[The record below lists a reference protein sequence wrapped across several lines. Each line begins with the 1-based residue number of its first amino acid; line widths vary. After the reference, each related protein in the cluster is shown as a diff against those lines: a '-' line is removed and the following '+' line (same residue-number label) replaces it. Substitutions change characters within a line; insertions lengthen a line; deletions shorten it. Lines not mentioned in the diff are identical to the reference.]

1 MMKERL
7 ADALKKIL
15 LVEDNHAIQQL
26 NKELLEEE
34 SGYNVRTAKN
44 LAEARESVKQSAFDL
59 IVLDIM
65 LPDGSGLDF
74 LKELR
79 QAGADVPVLLLT
91 ALSESGDE
99 VKGIREG
106 GDDYVTKPYDNE
118 VLLVRIEKLLNQK
131 QRADERVKNAV
142 EQTKSSA
149 DIAEYGP
156 LTVNNITQ
164 RAKLDGEDA
173 NLTPKEFSVL
183 AFFLKNMD
191 KKMTPEEIYEGVW
204 GQASIN
210 SAGAIKVHI
219 NGIRKKLKL
228 DDETSVVIETVERK
242 FYVCCLPGFG
252 DRKSTRLKSSH
263 PH

>member
-1 MMKERL
+1 MSDKTN
-7 ADALKKIL
+7 IL
-15 LVEDNHAIQQL
+15 LVEDNEAIQQI
-26 NKELLEEE
+26 NKEMLEEE
-34 SGYNVRTAKN
+34 GGYSVRLAMN
-44 LAEARESVKQSAFDL
+44 LADARESISKSVPCL

-79 QAGADVPVLLLT
+79 QAGQKTSDVPVLLLT
-91 ALSESGDE
+91 ALSESSDE

-106 GDDYVTKPYDNE
+106 GDDYVAKPYDCE

-131 QRADERVKNAV
+131 LKADERVKFV
-142 EQTKSSA
+142 IEQTKSAA
-149 DIAEYGP
+149 DTAEYGM

-164 RAKLDGEDA
+164 RAKLGGEDA

-183 AFFLKNMD
+183 SYFLKNMD

-204 GQASIN
+204 GQDANN

-219 NGIRKKLKL
+219 SGIRKKLKM
-228 DDETSVVIETVERK
+228 DDEMSVVIETVERK
-242 FYVCCLPGFG
+242 YYVCCLPYG
-252 DRKSTRLKSSH
+252 DV
-263 PH
+263 

>member
-1 MMKERL
+1 MSMYN
-7 ADALKKIL
+7 IL
-15 LVEDNHAIQQL
+15 LVEDNEAIQQL

-34 SGYNVRTAKN
+34 GYNVCLAMN
-44 LAEARESVKQSAFDL
+44 LAEARESIKQSAPNL

-79 QAGADVPVLLLT
+79 RVGSDVPVLLLT
-91 ALSESGDE
+91 ALSESSDE

-106 GDDYVTKPYDNE
+106 GDDYVAKPYDSE

-131 QRADERVKNAV
+131 QRADERVRDAV
-142 EQTKSSA
+142 EQTKNAA
-149 DIAEYGP
+149 DVAEYGL

-164 RAKLDGEDA
+164 RAKLNGEDA

-183 AFFLKNMD
+183 AYFLKNMD
-191 KKMTPEEIYEGVW
+191 KKMTPEEIYKGVW
-204 GQASIN
+204 GQDSIN

-219 NGIRKKLKL
+219 SAIRKKLKM

-242 FYVCCLPGFG
+242 YYVCCLPYREG
-252 DRKSTRLKSSH
+252 
-263 PH
+263 

>member
-1 MMKERL
+1 ML
-7 ADALKKIL
+7 DKKNIL
-15 LVEDNHAIQQL
+15 LVEDNEAIQQL
-26 NKELLEEE
+26 NKEMLEEE
-34 SGYNVRTAKN
+34 SGYKVHTAMN
-44 LAEARESVKQSAFDL
+44 LAEARESIKQSTPNL

-74 LKELR
+74 LKEIR
-79 QAGADVPVLLLT
+79 QSGSDVPVLLLT
-91 ALSESGDE
+91 ALSESSDE
-99 VKGIREG
+99 VIGIREG
-106 GDDYVTKPYDNE
+106 GDDYVAKPYDSE

-142 EQTKSSA
+142 EQTKNAA
-149 DIAEYGP
+149 DIVKYGP

-183 AFFLKNMD
+183 AYFLKNMD

-204 GQASIN
+204 GQDSIN

-219 NGIRKKLKL
+219 SGIRKKLKM

-242 FYVCCLPGFG
+242 YYVCCLPYSEG
-252 DRKSTRLKSSH
+252 
-263 PH
+263 

>member
-1 MMKERL
+1 MSMYN
-7 ADALKKIL
+7 IL
-15 LVEDNHAIQQL
+15 LVEDNEAIQQL

-34 SGYNVRTAKN
+34 GYNVCLAMN
-44 LAEARESVKQSAFDL
+44 LAEARESIKQSAPNL

-79 QAGADVPVLLLT
+79 RVGSDVPVLLLT
-91 ALSESGDE
+91 ALSESSDE

-106 GDDYVTKPYDNE
+106 GDDYVAKPYDSE
-118 VLLVRIEKLLNQK
+118 VLLVRIEKLLNQ
-131 QRADERVKNAV
+131 QRKADERVKDAV
-142 EQTKSSA
+142 EQTKNAA
-149 DIAEYGP
+149 DIVEYGA

-183 AFFLKNMD
+183 SYFLKNMD
-191 KKMTPEEIYEGVW
+191 KKMLLEEIYESVW
-204 GQASIN
+204 GQDSNN

-219 NGIRKKLKL
+219 SGIRKKLKME
-228 DDETSVVIETVERK
+228 DETSVVIETVERK
-242 FYVCCLPGFG
+242 YYVCSLPY
-252 DRKSTRLKSSH
+252 RES
-263 PH
+263 